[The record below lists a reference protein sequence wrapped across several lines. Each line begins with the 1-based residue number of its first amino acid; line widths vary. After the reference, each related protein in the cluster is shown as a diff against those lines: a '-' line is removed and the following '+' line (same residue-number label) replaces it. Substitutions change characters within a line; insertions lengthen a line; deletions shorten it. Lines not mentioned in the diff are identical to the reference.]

1 MKNLILFFLL
11 MSLSSCKVGR
21 FVVYNFADIND
32 HKKFPS
38 RDIKKGATKFQFP
51 IAEKGKVPKEILQYG
66 GIAKNQFYTSPT
78 LERKVLSF
86 EFEQLL
92 EESKTVAFLIIKND
106 TIQYEKYWG
115 KYDESSIVPSFS
127 MAKSITSILIG
138 CAIDDKLIKSV
149 NEPITN
155 YIPELK
161 ENDFDKVTIE
171 NLLQMTSG
179 IKFNESYINPF
190 GDAATFYYGT
200 NLRKAIKKMK
210 LEIEPGERFAY
221 SSGSA
226 QLLGLVLERAL
237 KNKTISSY
245 LEEKIW
251 QPLEMEFDASWSLD
265 RKKNGLEKTFCCI
278 NARARDYAKI
288 GRLYLNKG
296 KWNDKQI
303 VSENWVAQST
313 KIDTT
318 NNSSLRYQYQ
328 WWLPSQTGDFMA
340 QGILGQYI
348 YVNPEKNLI
357 IVRLGKGV
365 GFTDWKTAFVGISQT
380 Y

>member
-1 MKNLILFFLL
+1 
-11 MSLSSCKVGR
+11 
-21 FVVYNFADIND
+21 
-32 HKKFPS
+32 
-38 RDIKKGATKFQFP
+38 
-51 IAEKGKVPKEILQYG
+51 
-66 GIAKNQFYTSPT
+66 
-78 LERKVLSF
+78 
-86 EFEQLL
+86 
-92 EESKTVAFLIIKND
+92 
-106 TIQYEKYWG
+106 
-115 KYDESSIVPSFS
+115 
-127 MAKSITSILIG
+127 
-138 CAIDDKLIKSV
+138 
-149 NEPITN
+149 
-155 YIPELK
+155 
-161 ENDFDKVTIE
+161 
-171 NLLQMTSG
+171 
-179 IKFNESYINPF
+179 
-190 GDAATFYYGT
+190 
-200 NLRKAIKKMK
+200 MK
-210 LEIEPGERFAY
+210 LEIEPGDRFAY
-221 SSGSA
+221 SSGST

-328 WWLPSQTGDFMA
+328 WWLPSQTGDFAA

-365 GFTDWKTAFVGISQT
+365 GFTDWKTAFLGISQT

>member
-1 MKNLILFFLL
+1 MKKLILFFLL
-11 MSLSSCKVGR
+11 MSLSSCKIGR

-66 GIAKNQFYTSPT
+66 GIAKNQFYTSPS

-86 EFEQLL
+86 EFEQFL

-115 KYDESSIVPSFS
+115 KHDESSIVPSFS

-210 LEIEPGERFAY
+210 LEIESGERFAY
-221 SSGSA
+221 SSGSS

-328 WWLPSQTGDFMA
+328 WWLPSQTGDFIA

-365 GFTDWKTAFVGISQT
+365 GFADWKTAFVGISQT

>member
-21 FVVYNFADIND
+21 FFVYNFADIND

-66 GIAKNQFYTSPT
+66 RPTKNQSSTSPA

-86 EFEQLL
+86 EFEKLL

-313 KIDTT
+313 KVDTT
-318 NNSSLRYQYQ
+318 NNSVKRYQYQ
-328 WWLPSQTGDFMA
+328 WWLPSQTGDFFA

-348 YVNPEKNLI
+348 YVNPKKNLI
-357 IVRLGKGV
+357 IVRLGKGL
-365 GFTDWKTAFVGISQT
+365 GFADWKTAFEGISQT